1 MHVHIFTE
9 DLVSFT
15 FALIYSCLYSV
26 EKRNGD
32 VGEISSSGCET
43 CNQTDPNGGEGS
55 VQPPTGKEKPE
66 KEDEQDTVVLQLGRT
81 MKNLVLWIVKIVGA
95 AKEEN

>member
-1 MHVHIFTE
+1 MHIYMHVHIFTE

-15 FALIYSCLYSV
+15 FALIYSCLYPV

-32 VGEISSSGCET
+32 VGEISASGCET

-55 VQPPTGKEKPE
+55 VQPPTGIS
-66 KEDEQDTVVLQLGRT
+66 VLSQFHVCGC
-81 MKNLVLWIVKIVGA
+81 
-95 AKEEN
+95 E